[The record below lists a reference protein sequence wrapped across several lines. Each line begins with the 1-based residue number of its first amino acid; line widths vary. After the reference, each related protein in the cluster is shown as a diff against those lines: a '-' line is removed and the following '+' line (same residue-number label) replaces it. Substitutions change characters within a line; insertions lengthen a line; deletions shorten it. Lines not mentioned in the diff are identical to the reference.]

1 MTIRCIDILY
11 RFLYT
16 FSMNTISLTQAR
28 ATLPNLVSMATD
40 ISNKTYISVNGKVGA
55 VLMNARDLEL
65 LEATVEVMSDE
76 KAMKA
81 LKQGKS
87 DVKKGKLIS
96 WEEIKK
102 ELDL

>member
-1 MTIRCIDILY
+1 
-11 RFLYT
+11 
-16 FSMNTISLTQAR
+16 MNIISLTQAR
-28 ATLPNLVSMATD
+28 AILPSLVSMATD

-87 DVKKGKLIS
+87 DVRKGKLIS

-102 ELDL
+102 ELGL

>member
-1 MTIRCIDILY
+1 
-11 RFLYT
+11 
-16 FSMNTISLTQAR
+16 MNTMSLTQAR
-28 ATLPNLVSMATD
+28 AELPSLVSMATD
-40 ISNKTYISVNGKVGA
+40 VSHKTYISVNGKVGA

-65 LEATVEVMSDE
+65 LEATVEILSDE

-102 ELDL
+102 ELGL

>member
-1 MTIRCIDILY
+1 MYTI
-11 RFLYT
+11 LYT
-16 FSMNTISLTQAR
+16 FCMNTISLTQAR

-40 ISNKTYISVNGKVGA
+40 VSYKTYISVNGKVGA

-76 KAMKA
+76 KMMKA

-87 DVKKGKLIS
+87 DVRKGKLIS

-102 ELDL
+102 ELGL

>member
-1 MTIRCIDILY
+1 
-11 RFLYT
+11 
-16 FSMNTISLTQAR
+16 MNTIPLTQAR

-40 ISNKTYISVNGKVGA
+40 VSHKTYISVNGKVGA

-65 LEATVEVMSDE
+65 LEATVEILSDE

-87 DVKKGKLIS
+87 DVRKGKLIS

-102 ELDL
+102 ELGL

>member
-1 MTIRCIDILY
+1 
-11 RFLYT
+11 
-16 FSMNTISLTQAR
+16 MNTISLTQAR
-28 ATLPNLVSMATD
+28 ATLPSLVSMATD
-40 ISNKTYISVNGKVGA
+40 VSNKTYISVNGKVGA

-87 DVKKGKLIS
+87 DVRKGKLIS

-102 ELDL
+102 ELGL